1 MPKQIRRGAEGKLDL
16 TPELLS
22 GVDAVVHL
30 AGENVATGDG
40 PLGFLGVQVSF
51 FPNFCSCRSLM
62 NQCLV
67 VVRAAAEM
75 RCESACCSDESA
87 MPARAVGMV

>member
-1 MPKQIRRGAEGKLDL
+1 MPEQIRRGAEGRLDL

-40 PLGFLGVQVSF
+40 PLGFLGVQVSVF
-51 FPNFCSCRSLM
+51 LHEFLQLPLVDKSMPRRRSGCCRDALRKRV
-62 NQCLV
+62 LL
-67 VVRAAAEM
+67 
-75 RCESACCSDESA
+75 
-87 MPARAVGMV
+87 